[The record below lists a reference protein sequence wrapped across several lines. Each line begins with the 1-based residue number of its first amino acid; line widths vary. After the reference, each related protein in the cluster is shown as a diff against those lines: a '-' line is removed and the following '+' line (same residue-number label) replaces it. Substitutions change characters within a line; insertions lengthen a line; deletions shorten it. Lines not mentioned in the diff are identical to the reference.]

1 MLRLLLKFF
10 LYFILFYYL
19 YRIIDRALF
28 GDRKEAERLRKQQQK
43 EWEKFYRTYK
53 KKEGTVIIDTSARP
67 AKKIR
72 KNEGE
77 YVDYEEVK

>member
-1 MLRLLLKFF
+1 
-10 LYFILFYYL
+10 L

-28 GDRKEAERLRKQQQK
+28 GDRREAERLRKRQQK

-67 AKKIR
+67 PKRFKKD
-72 KNEGE
+72 EGE

>member
-1 MLRLLLKFF
+1 MLRILLKFL

-19 YRIIDRALF
+19 YKIVDKALF

-43 EWEKFYRTYK
+43 QWEKFYKEYK
-53 KKEGTVIIDTSARP
+53 KREGTVTISNTAPSS
-67 AKKIR
+67 KKIR
-72 KNEGE
+72 KDEGE